1 MKNKLFPILIIS
13 TSILFVLRLFWVQ
26 LINIDDVQLSNKNSV
41 QKIYNYPERGYIFD
55 RNNNLLVENE
65 PYYDL
70 MIIPK
75 DLKEIDTIE
84 FCKILKIEKSILIEK
99 IDKSKK
105 YSYIKPS
112 AFLSQI
118 SKSDYAIIQE
128 KLWKYKGF
136 YIQRK
141 SNRNYLLNSASN
153 ILGYISEVN
162 DYEIKDNSYYES
174 GELIGRQGIEK
185 AYEKQLRGT
194 KGVNYYQKD
203 KFNRLTGLYKEGI
216 YDTIFSPANDITLTI
231 DLNLQTYGDSL
242 MINKFGSIIAIEPNS
257 GEILSLINAPTFDPN
272 LLIGR
277 DRSIN
282 YINLKNDTIGKPL
295 FDRGLQ
301 GQYPP
306 GSTFKL
312 VNALIA
318 LQENVI
324 NEKTIISCN
333 LGHYYSKNRF
343 MKCHCEIGTRNN
355 LNKAIYNSCNTY
367 FANIYKQTIEK
378 FPNAGIGIDHWKEH
392 VSSFGLGNYLGYD
405 HPTGSPGLIPD
416 SKYYNKWYP
425 NGGWKAA
432 TTISNG
438 IGQGEILT
446 TPIQLAN
453 LTATIAN
460 RGWFKTPHLV
470 KAISNNSITKDFT
483 IKRHTTIDSIHYE
496 KVIQGMFNVI
506 EKGSAQNAKIKGINV
521 VGKTGTAE
529 NFIKINGKRL
539 QLTDH
544 SIFIGFAPK
553 NNPKIAIAVFI
564 ENGYWGTRWAA
575 PIASLMM
582 EKYLNRK
589 INRKYLENY
598 IINGNLMEEYLKP
611 YLNSNFKINE

>member
-1 MKNKLFPILIIS
+1 M
-13 TSILFVLRLFWVQ
+13 V
-26 LINIDDVQLSNKNSV
+26 
-41 QKIYNYPERGYIFD
+41 
-55 RNNNLLVENE
+55 
-65 PYYDL
+65 
-70 MIIPK
+70 
-75 DLKEIDTIE
+75 
-84 FCKILKIEKSILIEK
+84 
-99 IDKSKK
+99 
-105 YSYIKPS
+105 
-112 AFLSQI
+112 
-118 SKSDYAIIQE
+118 
-128 KLWKYKGF
+128 
-136 YIQRK
+136 
-141 SNRNYLLNSASN
+141 
-153 ILGYISEVN
+153 
-162 DYEIKDNSYYES
+162 
-174 GELIGRQGIEK
+174 
-185 AYEKQLRGT
+185 
-194 KGVNYYQKD
+194 
-203 KFNRLTGLYKEGI
+203 
-216 YDTIFSPANDITLTI
+216 
-231 DLNLQTYGDSL
+231 
-242 MINKFGSIIAIEPNS
+242 
-257 GEILSLINAPTFDPN
+257 
-272 LLIGR
+272 
-277 DRSIN
+277 
-282 YINLKNDTIGKPL
+282 
-295 FDRGLQ
+295 
-301 GQYPP
+301 
-306 GSTFKL
+306 
-312 VNALIA
+312 
-318 LQENVI
+318 
-324 NEKTIISCN
+324 
-333 LGHYYSKNRF
+333 
-343 MKCHCEIGTRNN
+343 
-355 LNKAIYNSCNTY
+355 
-367 FANIYKQTIEK
+367 
-378 FPNAGIGIDHWKEH
+378 
-392 VSSFGLGNYLGYD
+392 YD

-582 EKYLNRK
+582 EKYLNKK